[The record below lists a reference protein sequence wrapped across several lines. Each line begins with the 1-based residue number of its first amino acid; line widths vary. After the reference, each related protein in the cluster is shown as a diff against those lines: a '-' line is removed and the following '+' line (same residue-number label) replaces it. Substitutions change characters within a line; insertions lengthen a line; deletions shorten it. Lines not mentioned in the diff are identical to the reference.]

1 MVTPP
6 DALLPRDDWERH
18 LHGYL
23 RGFADGIQHGRRQ
36 MEEELATIQRTA
48 AEVVHRMADLP
59 ARDVAADQSAAD
71 RREARWPR

>member
-1 MVTPP
+1 MATPP

-23 RGFADGIQHGRRQ
+23 RGFADGIERGRQQ
-36 MEEELATIQRTA
+36 MDEELATIQRTA
-48 AEVVHRMADLP
+48 AEVVHRMADLEP
-59 ARDVAADQSAAD
+59 RDADADEAAAS